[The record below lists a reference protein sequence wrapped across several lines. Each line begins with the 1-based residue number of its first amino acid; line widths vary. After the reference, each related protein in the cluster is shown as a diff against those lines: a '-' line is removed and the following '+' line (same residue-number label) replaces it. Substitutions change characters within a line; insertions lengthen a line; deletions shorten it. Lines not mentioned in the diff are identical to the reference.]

1 VKRNVTSCIQS
12 RCISLQHVLSI
23 KLRNIVMKKG
33 NTNVNVYVFQ
43 KEGVC
48 FFTRIYPG

>member
-1 VKRNVTSCIQS
+1 MLHHVYKAIAFRYN
-12 RCISLQHVLSI
+12 VLSI